1 MDKLKID
8 ENLCGEHVAGSPYV
22 GLSVTL
28 AYTRERE
35 RERARR
41 GGGGREGV
49 GKRKEKEF
57 ASKGYA
63 CGKSDGEKHSRG
75 RNIWQRS
82 YLHFHGLSRLQGLA
96 F

>member
-8 ENLCGEHVAGSPYV
+8 ENLCGEHVGRF
-22 GLSVTL
+22 TL
-28 AYTRERE
+28 CRLERKRERE
-35 RERARR
+35 
-41 GGGGREGV
+41 GGRV
-49 GKRKEKEF
+49 GKRREKEF

-63 CGKSDGEKHSRG
+63 CGKSDEEKHSRG